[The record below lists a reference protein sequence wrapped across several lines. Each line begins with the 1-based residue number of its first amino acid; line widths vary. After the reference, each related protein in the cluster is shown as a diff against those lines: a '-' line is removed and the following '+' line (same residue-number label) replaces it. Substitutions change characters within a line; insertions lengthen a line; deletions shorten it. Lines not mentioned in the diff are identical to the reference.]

1 MEEKLQNNFIFKLPD
16 GIFQKKLANSIL
28 KFYQNSK
35 PSEQQ
40 NILGKWNGGL
50 NIPIPKLIK
59 KFQ

>member
-40 NILGKWNGGL
+40 NILGK
-50 NIPIPKLIK
+50 
-59 KFQ
+59 